1 MTTLSKDAI
10 LGANDIKTEVVSIP
24 EWGGSVRVSVMSGLA
39 RDAFMAMQ
47 EGKASGHSVFQAHLL
62 AATLVSDDGSLIFTE
77 ADIGALRAKSR
88 VVLDKLVDVA
98 LRINGMTVTAI
109 EDAEKNSD
117 AAQSGDSG
125 SGSPSPSEN
134 Q

>member
-1 MTTLSKDAI
+1 MTILSKDAI
-10 LGANDIKTEVVSIP
+10 LGANDIKTEVVPVP

-39 RDAFMAMQ
+39 RDAFMTMQ

-62 AATLVSDDGSLIFTE
+62 AATLVADDGSLIFTE
-77 ADIGALRAKSR
+77 ADIDALRAKSR

-98 LRINGMTVTAI
+98 LRINGMTVAAI

-125 SGSPSPSEN
+125 SALPLPSEN